1 MNAKIL
7 IIEDEERLR
16 NNLKELL
23 ELSGYTVATAEDGE
37 NGIEGMN
44 IIQPD
49 VIICDINMPF
59 MDGFDVL
66 EVLRLYPTLKDIP
79 FIFLT
84 AKTEEKDIKKGM
96 ELGANEYLFKPVRKP
111 DLLDAIKRCLE
122 NRKLNNPKY
131 G

>member
-84 AKTEEKDIKKGM
+84 AKTEESDVKKGM
-96 ELGANEYLFKPVRKP
+96 ELGANEYLFKPVRKQ
-111 DLLDAIKRCLE
+111 DLLDTIKRCLD
-122 NRKLNNPKY
+122 NRKIAN

>member
-59 MDGFDVL
+59 MHGFDVL

-84 AKTEEKDIKKGM
+84 AKTEEGDVKKGM

-122 NRKLNNPKY
+122 NRKQSAN
-131 G
+131 

>member
-23 ELSGYTVATAEDGE
+23 ELSGYTVATAEDDE

-66 EVLRLYPTLKDIP
+66 EVLRLYPSLKDIP

-84 AKTEEKDIKKGM
+84 AKTEESDVKKGM

-122 NRKLNNPKY
+122 NRKQSAN
-131 G
+131 

>member
-122 NRKLNNPKY
+122 NRKLSAN
-131 G
+131 

>member
-49 VIICDINMPF
+49 IIICDINMPF
-59 MDGFDVL
+59 MHGFDVL

-84 AKTEEKDIKKGM
+84 AKTEESDVKKGM

-122 NRKLNNPKY
+122 NGKQSAN
-131 G
+131 

>member
-84 AKTEEKDIKKGM
+84 AKTEESDVKKGM

-122 NRKLNNPKY
+122 NRKQSAN
-131 G
+131 

>member
-49 VIICDINMPF
+49 LIICDINMPL
-59 MDGFDVL
+59 MNGYDVL
-66 EVLRLYPTLKDIP
+66 EILRIYPSLKNIP

-84 AKTEEKDIKKGM
+84 AKTEENDVKKGM
-96 ELGANEYLFKPVRKP
+96 ELGANEYLFKPVRKQE
-111 DLLDAIKRCLE
+111 LLDAIKRCIE
-122 NRKLNNPKY
+122 NRKVNAY
-131 G
+131 

>member
-59 MDGFDVL
+59 MDGYDVL
-66 EVLRLYPTLKDIP
+66 EVLRLYPSLKDIP

-122 NRKLNNPKY
+122 NRKLSAN
-131 G
+131 

>member
-122 NRKLNNPKY
+122 NRKLSTN
-131 G
+131 

>member
-1 MNAKIL
+1 
-7 IIEDEERLR
+7 
-16 NNLKELL
+16 
-23 ELSGYTVATAEDGE
+23 
-37 NGIEGMN
+37 
-44 IIQPD
+44 
-49 VIICDINMPF
+49 

-111 DLLDAIKRCLE
+111 DLLEAIKRCLE
-122 NRKLNNPKY
+122 NRKLSAN
-131 G
+131 

>member
-122 NRKLNNPKY
+122 NRKLTAN
-131 G
+131 

>member
-111 DLLDAIKRCLE
+111 DLLEAIKRCLE
-122 NRKLNNPKY
+122 NRKLSAN
-131 G
+131 

>member
-49 VIICDINMPF
+49 IIICDINMPF
-59 MDGFDVL
+59 MHGFDVL

-84 AKTEEKDIKKGM
+84 AKTEESDVKKGM

-122 NRKLNNPKY
+122 NRKQSAN
-131 G
+131 